1 MQIDSNIIFL
11 VSENETHEETILY
24 VFKSGPIQCFLYCLL
39 YCLQHPASLIQQKK
53 LDLLK
58 EPCTVTWD
66 VTWNE
71 MMTMELVH
79 AKESSMQSPPSRLII
94 HLRNWSQDS
103 RLFDSKEITRVVK
116 CHPGT
121 QQAAEIRN
129 AIQQAYDSY
138 GNAAQVPFRTT
149 VLIIC
154 HFACGEIVDLLSI
167 SRQNEPT
174 CLSTCGETGCA
185 WEVPSTEAI
194 CRCPRRGSIWYTCT
208 DRRSSCSNI
217 DIFWCFRRSCK
228 SNNAGYHE
236 EPSTTKSS
244 FRGTCTEG
252 HICL

>member
-1 MQIDSNIIFL
+1 LSKTRSLQGLEYQMQIDSNIIFL
-11 VSENETHEETILY
+11 VSENETQEETKLY

-39 YCLQHPASLIQQKK
+39 CLQHPASLIQQKK
-53 LDLLK
+53 PDLLK

-138 GNAAQVPFRTT
+138 GNAAQV
-149 VLIIC
+149 
-154 HFACGEIVDLLSI
+154 LLG
-167 SRQNEPT
+167 QQ
-174 CLSTCGETGCA
+174 L
-185 WEVPSTEAI
+185 
-194 CRCPRRGSIWYTCT
+194 
-208 DRRSSCSNI
+208 
-217 DIFWCFRRSCK
+217 F
-228 SNNAGYHE
+228 
-236 EPSTTKSS
+236 SS
-244 FRGTCTEG
+244 FVNLLAEK
-252 HICL
+252 

>member
-1 MQIDSNIIFL
+1 
-11 VSENETHEETILY
+11 
-24 VFKSGPIQCFLYCLL
+24 
-39 YCLQHPASLIQQKK
+39 
-53 LDLLK
+53 
-58 EPCTVTWD
+58 
-66 VTWNE
+66 
-71 MMTMELVH
+71 
-79 AKESSMQSPPSRLII
+79 MQSPPSRLII

-138 GNAAQVPFRTT
+138 GNAAQVYLLRTT
-149 VLIIC
+149 VFFIIC
-154 HFACGEIVDLLSI
+154 QFACGEIVDFLSI

-174 CLSTCGETGCA
+174 CPSTCGETGCA
-185 WEVPSTEAI
+185 WEVPSMEAI

-236 EPSTTKSS
+236 EPSTTKGRWRSTSYLQYKSPPKSS